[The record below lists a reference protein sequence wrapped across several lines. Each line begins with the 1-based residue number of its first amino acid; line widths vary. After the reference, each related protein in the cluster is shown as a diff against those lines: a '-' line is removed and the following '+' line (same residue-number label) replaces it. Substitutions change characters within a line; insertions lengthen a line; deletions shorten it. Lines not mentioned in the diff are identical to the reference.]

1 MTRRLSDR
9 RTHTRPPDSAGFGLA
24 TVLPVLLGSFYGG
37 AAAVGVLFPLW
48 IMMAADARPPSVRSN
63 LPPLPVFRSACWLTN
78 RLLGNLSLVPRI
90 VALLGLERGRPAR
103 PAAQALSETSSMETR
118 HT

>member
-1 MTRRLSDR
+1 ML
-9 RTHTRPPDSAGFGLA
+9 AGFGTA

-48 IMMAADARPPSVRSN
+48 IMMASDARPPPSAASA
-63 LPPLPVFRSACWLTN
+63 LPPLPVFRGASWLTN

-90 VALLGLERGRPAR
+90 VRLLRLERGRAPR
-103 PAAQALSETSSMETR
+103 AAAPALSETSSMETR
-118 HT
+118 HTS